1 MKRRFVSEEDDRIR
15 LLAELIANHGKDM
28 SSDDFDILTMG
39 ADEKVSIRTLE
50 RIIND
55 ITEKSREDLVSTLVD
70 ARDNR
75 RVLRDVIIRALD
87 IMEAN
92 GDVIRNIR
100 RSGRGYEEEYTLVNR
115 RVSRSNSGSRYDRYE
130 RVERSGGSDLE
141 TFANVIDR
149 YLAKNNIPFPATSS
163 AFVNLISR
171 LKKKTNDPDIIA
183 FRGSSKELYDIM
195 VKDNR

>member
-92 GDVIRNIR
+92 GDVVRNIR

-115 RVSRSNSGSRYDRYE
+115 RTATRPSSRYDRYE